1 MERLRIV
8 YSKSKEAAYLLHID
22 LIRIFEQSFIRAG
35 ILTESSKMDPLKSN
49 LVFADPLP
57 TGVESIGEIADVMLK
72 EKIDI
77 PYFIREIN
85 KVLPSGITILNGE
98 YVDEKEENLLTRV
111 YAATYHIYLVYEQ
124 ELFANKT
131 RTQVESI
138 KKDYQDKMQE
148 YLSQKN
154 ILVLKKYKHRAERID
169 IKPYIINFD
178 FMIDGAIELT
188 LFAGIKNKLS
198 PTKVMKGYK
207 EFIGEDIK
215 YTLKRTKVFLNKI
228 SKNVE

>member
-35 ILTESSKMDPLKSN
+35 ILTENSKMDPLKSN
-49 LVFADPLP
+49 IVFADPLP
-57 TGVESIGEIADVMLK
+57 TGVESIGEIADIMLK

-98 YVDEKEENLLTRV
+98 YIDENEENLLTRV
-111 YAATYHIYLVYEQ
+111 YAATYVIYLVHDQSKFE
-124 ELFANKT
+124 NKT
-131 RTQVESI
+131 KTQIETI
-138 KKDYQDKMQE
+138 KSEYKKKMQE
-148 YLSQKN
+148 YLNQEN
-154 ILVLKKYKHRAERID
+154 IFVLKKFKHRSERVD
-169 IKPYIINFD
+169 IKPYIINYD
-178 FMIDGAIELT
+178 FLIDGTIEIT

-198 PTKVMKGYK
+198 PSKVMKGYR
-207 EFIGEDIK
+207 EYIGEDIK
-215 YTLKRTKVFLNKI
+215 YTLKRTKIFLNKI